1 MVRLRQIADPQ
12 EWNAQEIEILRE
24 HVEDRDEYGHLDE
37 EAREALERVERMHT
51 LLPVQG
57 EGSPRALLASM
68 GGVDGIESRL
78 EPRLCRVDLILEPAC
93 HQGEGEEEQ
102 LHGSRQRDDGDA
114 GVADDQGK
122 AAEQMEEAE
131 AHRAEP
137 PPEPGE
143 EESSELGILG
153 SERGQLYRPRVDPEA
168 PGEPLFRHRHRQA
181 FSRMRLHRGG
191 AVWAERDDP
200 ESIADPRPVRRA
212 ERAGLLLPVSYHAH
226 AVRPGDHSLHV
237 LQHSREAG

>member
-1 MVRLRQIADPQ
+1 
-12 EWNAQEIEILRE
+12 
-24 HVEDRDEYGHLDE
+24 
-37 EAREALERVERMHT
+37 RMHT
-51 LLPVQG
+51 LLPVQS

-78 EPRLCRVDLILEPAC
+78 EPRLCRVDLILEPAR

-102 LHGSRQRDDGDA
+102 LHSAPQPDDGDP
-114 GVADDQGK
+114 GLADAQAK
-122 AAEQMEEAE
+122 APEQMEEAE
-131 AHRAEP
+131 ARRAEA

-153 SERGQLYRPRVDPEA
+153 SERGQLYRPRVDSEA

-181 FSRMRLHRGG
+181 FSRTRLHRGG

-200 ESIADPRPVRRA
+200 ESIADPRP
-212 ERAGLLLPVSYHAH
+212 
-226 AVRPGDHSLHV
+226 
-237 LQHSREAG
+237 